1 MAAHMLVNRALKV
14 SDAATV
20 APLQY
25 TLLLWAVVFG
35 WLFFGDTPRLTMMVG
50 AALIIA
56 SGLFIFIREQTLK
69 KRDKVL
75 PAIPE

>member
-1 MAAHMLVNRALKV
+1 
-14 SDAATV
+14 
-20 APLQY
+20 
-25 TLLLWAVVFG
+25 
-35 WLFFGDTPRLTMMVG
+35 MMVG